1 MQESNMNDNDLPEDP
16 LEEVDESKLVFA
28 DEDDTLDWDRTQQGR
43 MADLADQ
50 EPPNTEEA

>member
-1 MQESNMNDNDLPEDP
+1 MQESNMNENDLPEDP

-28 DEDDTLDWDRTQQGR
+28 DEDDTLDWDSSQQGR
-43 MADLADQ
+43 MEDMADQ